1 MGCISECALGTC
13 LTERFL
19 SLKSGTP

>member
-1 MGCISECALGTC
+1 MGCISKCALGTC
-13 LTERFL
+13 LTERFH